1 MEYRYIIVDDEVLIR
16 KGLISKIDEITSLK
30 ALCVG
35 EAANGM
41 EGLRVIGET
50 NPDIIITDMKM
61 KKMDGVEFLERISEQ
76 FPDKPII
83 VISGYKAFDYMN
95 KAIEKRVIGY
105 VLKPFSSEEI
115 ERQLHKAIEQI
126 EKQKNFFILQEKAKS
141 LDQRKIQDILLS
153 AILEPWNEA
162 LEEELR
168 QKGWGLDHYYLLMS
182 VYTTDRKNAE
192 HTEQLCRTSLSDIRY
207 EFLPNGFGSSNG
219 FLLLSCREEKL
230 VAKMEVKAGHIAGH
244 MMKGAL
250 EKIFICIGKGKQG
263 FGELHKSYVK
273 NEKLVCN
280 IRMEDQKRLFYEKDE
295 EWDEIYTRE
304 YVKDVFLNMKYHPK
318 QAREIMEAYF
328 DRMDLK
334 RYSLRAIGNACESIV
349 SMVNQYAVGMGV
361 DTDDIMSVFYK
372 RYLYCN
378 DLDKMKK
385 EISGYIALILSSIQ
399 MKSPDQNQLFHSIQE
414 YIRKNYHQKLTL
426 QMISSEFYVT
436 PAYCSSLLKEKLDQS
451 FNEYLGEI
459 RLEKAKQLLRETDLS
474 ADRISDEIG
483 YSNPKYFFKVFKKLT
498 GFTPLEYRIK
508 EKKKDAL

>member
-16 KGLISKIDEITSLK
+16 KGLISKIEEITSLK

-35 EAANGM
+35 EAANGV
-41 EGLRVIGET
+41 EGLRLTGET

-61 KKMDGVEFLERISEQ
+61 KKMDGVEFLERISEKY
-76 FPDKPII
+76 PDKPII

-115 ERQLHKAIEQI
+115 ERQLKKAIDQI
-126 EKQKNFFILQEKAKS
+126 ERQKNFFILQEKAKS

-182 VYTTDRKNAE
+182 VYTTDRKI
-192 HTEQLCRTSLSDIRY
+192 TEYTQQICRTYLSDIRH
-207 EFLPNGFGSSNG
+207 EFLLNGFGSSNG
-219 FLLLSCREEKL
+219 FLLLNCRDEKL

-244 MMKGAL
+244 IMKEAEG
-250 EKIFICIGKGKQG
+250 KIFICIGTGRKG
-263 FGELHKSYVK
+263 FEELHKSYVR

-280 IRMEDQKRLFYEKDE
+280 IRLEDQKRLIYENE
-295 EWDEIYTRE
+295 EERDEIYTQE
-304 YVKDVFLNMKYHPK
+304 YIKDVFLKIKYHQE
-318 QAREIMEAYF
+318 QAREVMEEYF
-328 DRMDLK
+328 EHMDMK
-334 RYSLRAIGNACESIV
+334 KHSLRAIGNACEGIV
-349 SMVNQYAVGMGV
+349 SMVNQYAAFVGV

-372 RYLYCN
+372 RYLYC
-378 DLDKMKK
+378 DGVEKMKN
-385 EISGYIALILSSIQ
+385 EISGYIALMINSIQ
-399 MKSPDQNQLFHSIQE
+399 MKSPDQNQLFHSIE
-414 YIRKNYHQKLTL
+414 AYIQKNYHRKLTL

-436 PAYCSSLLKEKLDQS
+436 PAYCSSLLKEKLDKS

-459 RLEKAKQLLRETDLS
+459 RLQKAKQLLQETDLS

-498 GFTPLEYRIK
+498 GLTPLEYRVK
-508 EKKKDAL
+508 EKKKNAL

>member
-35 EAANGM
+35 EAANGV

-61 KKMDGVEFLERISEQ
+61 KKMDGVEFLERISER
-76 FPDKPII
+76 FPEKPII

-105 VLKPFSSEEI
+105 VLKPFSPEEI
-115 ERQLHKAIEQI
+115 EKQLQKAIEQI
-126 EKQKNFFILQEKAKS
+126 ENQKNFFILQEKAKS
-141 LDQRKIQDILLS
+141 LDQRKIKDILLS

-168 QKGWGLDHYYLLMS
+168 QKGWGLDHYYLLIS
-182 VYTTDRKNAE
+182 VYTKDRKIVENAE
-192 HTEQLCRTSLSDIRY
+192 QICRSYLSDIRH
-207 EFLPNGFGSSNG
+207 EFLLNGFGSSNG

-230 VAKMEVKAGHIAGH
+230 VSKMEVKAGHIAGH
-244 MMKGAL
+244 IMKDAAG
-250 EKIFICIGKGKQG
+250 KIFICIAKGRKG
-263 FGELHKSYVK
+263 FGELHKNYVK

-280 IRMEDQKRLFYEKDE
+280 IRLEDQKRLFYENEEEQDE
-295 EWDEIYTRE
+295 VYNQE
-304 YVKDVFLNMKYHPK
+304 YIKDVFLKIKYHQE

-328 DRMDLK
+328 DQMDTK
-334 RYSLRAIGNACESIV
+334 RYSLKAIGNACESIV
-349 SMVNQYAVGMGV
+349 SMVNQYAVGVGV

-372 RYLYCN
+372 RYLYCD
-378 DLDKMKK
+378 DLGKMKN
-385 EISGYIALILSSIQ
+385 EISGYITLIINSIQ
-399 MKSPDQNQLFHSIQE
+399 LKSPDQNQLFHSVQAYIQ
-414 YIRKNYHQKLTL
+414 RNYHRKLTL
-426 QMISSEFYVT
+426 QMISSEFFVT
-436 PAYCSSLLKEKLDQS
+436 PAYCSSLLKEKLDKS

-459 RLEKAKQLLRETDLS
+459 RLEKAKQLLKETDLS

-498 GFTPLEYRIK
+498 GLTPLEYRVK
-508 EKKKDAL
+508 EKKRNAL